1 MPHISDRVRALANG
15 DPNSSKGGGSVYRV
29 PDRLPLPMYFRQRR
43 LTELVRHVQGCRA
56 CPRMEGRKRVL
67 TSENGSAAARV
78 MFIAEAPG
86 RNGADRTGI
95 PLHGDPSGN
104 IFESLLESVG
114 WQRRDVFIT
123 NAVLCNPRD
132 EEGRNS
138 TPTAVELANCSFN
151 LDEQIRVVDPVVIA
165 TLGQSALSA
174 LSLIREHSYKLSRV
188 VGTGVEWNGR
198 ILFPLYHTSPRAMI
212 HRSITK
218 QTMDFRWL
226 KELVD
231 AKVR

>member
-15 DPNSSKGGGSVYRV
+15 DLNSSKSEGSVYRI

-67 TSENGSAAARV
+67 TSENGSAA
-78 MFIAEAPG
+78 
-86 RNGADRTGI
+86 
-95 PLHGDPSGN
+95 
-104 IFESLLESVG
+104 
-114 WQRRDVFIT
+114 
-123 NAVLCNPRD
+123 
-132 EEGRNS
+132 
-138 TPTAVELANCSFN
+138 
-151 LDEQIRVVDPVVIA
+151 VVDPVVIA